1 MIWFRRIV
9 AIPLILIALLLF
21 IAALLLTE
29 LNSTVTNPR
38 FYKEQLA
45 HADIY
50 NFVYDEALPAG
61 LDELETDTSS
71 DLPIEVADFKSEIIS
86 AAKKT
91 LPPDWLQT
99 QVELAIEALIPYFRG
114 STDEFNYTILFKDR
128 VESGAQVIKDDFLHG
143 ETATRLYNN
152 LMEYAAEQ
160 VIKNLGNVPY
170 VISLN
175 ETQVENALR
184 TIFTQEWMTSQISTV
199 IGNITPYITSD
210 SDQFKITI
218 QVRELVDP
226 MADAIID
233 LLATQQTYDYL
244 LEQIIMHT
252 VDKYLGDDIDLPF
265 EVSLSQEEISSTIKQ
280 VLPQSWEHDRF
291 VDIVKAFAA
300 YVKGA
305 ETISVN
311 INLTDSKAAVSDVLT
326 ALADQKLQAIFN
338 TLPEVSMT
346 DFLQA
351 IKNLPPGSLPD
362 VRPVG
367 VTYEQFKDDINL
379 DITYWINQMVT
390 DQIPDQWSFTKDD
403 LITAM
408 GTDREDFLDEA
419 RDWVSQG
426 WTFTDV
432 DLKDQLTA
440 DDQKTLDDVRHY
452 IASGYTITEVDLKD
466 KITEGGGNI
475 NDIDQA
481 RDIIN
486 TVRTWLW
493 VLWLVPLILL
503 LCAGLLIAR
512 SLKGK
517 LLWFLGMLF
526 VIFLIFYIASGVGYS
541 HFGEPAIQR
550 VLPDPADYQGI
561 ESVMIDK
568 GNEMANNAIDTF
580 FSGIRSMALYTM
592 IGSGVV
598 FLGIIVWSMIKRDR
612 QASPK
617 QATLPQTDMKSVDYE
632 PH

>member
-29 LNSTVTNPR
+29 LNSTVANPK
-38 FYKEQLA
+38 FYNEQLV

-50 NFVYDEALPAG
+50 NFVYDEALPVA
-61 LDELETDTSS
+61 LDDLETNTSS

-86 AAKKT
+86 ATKET
-91 LPPDWLQT
+91 LSPDWLQT
-99 QVELAIEALIPYFRG
+99 QVESAIEVLIPYFKG
-114 STDEFNYTILFKDR
+114 SRDEFNYTILFKDR
-128 VESGAQVIKDDFLHG
+128 VELGTQVINGTFLHG
-143 ETATRLYNN
+143 ETATRLYDN
-152 LMEYAAEQ
+152 LMKYAAEQ
-160 VIKNLGNVPY
+160 VIENLDDLPY
-170 VISLN
+170 AVSLN
-175 ETQVENALR
+175 ETQVEKALK
-184 TIFTQEWMTSQISTV
+184 TIFSKEWVTSQISAV
-199 IGNITPYITSD
+199 INSVTPYITGD
-210 SDQFKITI
+210 SENFTITI

-226 MADAIID
+226 TADAIIE

-252 VDKYLGDDIDLPF
+252 VDKYLGDGVDLPF
-265 EVSLSQEEISSTIKQ
+265 KVSLSQEEISSTIKQ

-291 VDIVKAFAA
+291 VEIVRAFAA

-305 ETISVN
+305 ENISVN
-311 INLTDSKAAVSDVLT
+311 IDLTDSKAAVSDVLT
-326 ALADQKLQAIFN
+326 ALANQKLQATFN
-338 TLPEVSMT
+338 TLPEVSMA

-379 DITYWINQMVT
+379 DITYWVNQMVI
-390 DQIPDQWSFTKDD
+390 DPIPDQWSFTKDD

-419 RDWVSQG
+419 RDWVLQG
-426 WTFTDV
+426 WTFTEA

-466 KITEGGGNI
+466 KISEGGGNI
-475 NDIDQA
+475 NDINQA

-526 VIFLIFYIASGVGYS
+526 VIFLIFYIASGVCYS

-550 VLPDPADYQGI
+550 ILPDPADYQGI

-580 FSGIRSMALYTM
+580 VSGIRSMALYTM
-592 IGSGVV
+592 IGSGAV